1 VALRPVSS
9 LAVIFTVYNRPW
21 ALAPIVRALEG
32 QSRQA
37 DEIVVAC
44 ERFADF
50 TAAHEAMRGMVNT
63 LWIVAPEAG
72 QNPLGVVINYA
83 LDRTDAD
90 YIAYLTDDSLPHP
103 DKYRLMAEALDEN
116 PDWGAV
122 YCTQDYGTAES
133 PEAWLAAAGRYDG
146 SRRTASEPTSDPFT
160 RVDHTQVMHR
170 RCEAR
175 WPLSYDDRKL
185 SDAHFFKALVE
196 EVGPIYPVPDVLD
209 WTRQLPDGLS
219 RR

>member
-1 VALRPVSS
+1 VSR
-9 LAVIFTVYNRPW
+9 LAVIFTAFNRPW
-21 ALAPIVRALEG
+21 AIRSISDALDEQTRHPDMLLVPCERAVDLM
-32 QSRQA
+32 A
-37 DEIVVAC
+37 VVAGVFSPALDAWAIHLP
-44 ERFADF
+44 EP
-50 TAAHEAMRGMVNT
+50 ESVN
-63 LWIVAPEAG
+63 A
-72 QNPLGVVINYA
+72 LGYVINDA
-83 LDRTDAD
+83 LDYTDAD
-90 YIAYLTDDSLPHP
+90 YITYLTDDSRPHP
-103 DKYRLMAEALDEN
+103 DKYRLMAQALDEN

-122 YCTQDYGTAES
+122 YCSQDYGSVES

-146 SRRTASEPTSDPFT
+146 SRRTAREPTSDPFT

-175 WPLSYDDRKL
+175 WPISYDDRKL

>member
-1 VALRPVSS
+1 VSS
-9 LAVIFTVYNRPW
+9 LAVIFTAFNRPW
-21 ALAPIVRALEG
+21 ALDSIAHALANQTLFPVTILAP
-32 QSRQA
+32 
-37 DEIVVAC
+37 C
-44 ERFADF
+44 EREEDASAVASKLFFSSLDLWML
-50 TAAHEAMRGMVNT
+50 EPPKSVN
-63 LWIVAPEAG
+63 A
-72 QNPLGVVINYA
+72 LGYVINDA
-83 LDRTDAD
+83 LDYTDAD
-90 YIAYLTDDSLPHP
+90 YITYLTDDSLPHP
-103 DKYRLMAEALDEN
+103 DKYRLMAQALDEN

-122 YCTQDYGTAES
+122 YCSQDYGSVES

-146 SRRTASEPTSDPFT
+146 SRRTAREPTSDPFT

-175 WPLSYDDRKL
+175 WPISYDDRKL